1 MRRTFPRLSITS
13 GDRRKTRTFARM
25 AHDIDEYFLA
35 EAAEAP
41 CFKPL
46 KRRER
51 IPVTLA
57 PDADFTGLVIP
68 TPNEPLPEPEII
80 PPAAQRHNP
89 KYLLGALGIGF
100 GFGLALGAGLPTG
113 HHGGVV
119 YLPPAIPAA
128 PPPMIIM
135 MEDSSV
141 SPPVTQDAKVLLFE
155 YFEQWRQHH
164 RQ

>member
-1 MRRTFPRLSITS
+1 MRRTFPQPSITS

-25 AHDIDEYFLA
+25 AHDIDQHFLT

-46 KRRER
+46 KRRGR
-51 IPVTLA
+51 ISVALA
-57 PDADFTGLVIP
+57 PDPSFTGLAIP
-68 TPNEPLPEPEII
+68 IPSEPLPQPEIM
-80 PPAAQRHNP
+80 PPARRHNP
-89 KYLLGALGIGF
+89 KSILTALGIGL
-100 GFGLALGAGLPTG
+100 GFGLVLGAGLPAD

-128 PPPMIIM
+128 PPPIIIKM
-135 MEDSSV
+135 DSSV
-141 SPPVTQDAKVLLFE
+141 SPPVTQDAKVLLFK
-155 YFEQWRQHH
+155 YFEQWRQQH

>member
-1 MRRTFPRLSITS
+1 
-13 GDRRKTRTFARM
+13 M
-25 AHDIDEYFLA
+25 AQDTDEHFLA

-51 IPVTLA
+51 IPITLA
-57 PDADFTGLVIP
+57 PDPTFTRLVIP
-68 TPNEPLPEPEII
+68 TPSEPLPEPEII
-80 PPAAQRHNP
+80 PSAQRHNS
-89 KYLLGALGIGF
+89 KYLLTALGIGL

-128 PPPMIIM
+128 PPPMIIK

-141 SPPVTQDAKVLLFE
+141 SPPVTHDAKVLLFKH
-155 YFEQWRQHH
+155 FEQWRQHH

>member
-1 MRRTFPRLSITS
+1 
-13 GDRRKTRTFARM
+13 M
-25 AHDIDEYFLA
+25 AHDIDEHFLA

-57 PDADFTGLVIP
+57 PAAIFTGLVIP
-68 TPNEPLPEPEII
+68 APNEPLPEPEII
-80 PPAAQRHNP
+80 PPAQRHNP
-89 KYLLGALGIGF
+89 KYLLSALAIGL

-128 PPPMIIM
+128 PPPMIIK
-135 MEDSSV
+135 MENSSV
-141 SPPVTQDAKVLLFE
+141 SPPVTQDARVLLFK